1 MSTEVTWPERALV
14 KDVAWE
20 KVSLFCIFPA
30 VILLFFVVRKLVV
43 RRASTMH
50 NEQVSNSDGD

>member
-1 MSTEVTWPERALV
+1 MAREGVGKGRSVGESQFILH
-14 KDVAWE
+14 
-20 KVSLFCIFPA
+20 FPGRDIA
-30 VILLFFVVRKLVV
+30 FFVVRKLFV